1 MSEIHQARQDR
12 QDFYN
17 HFVYKTKPF
26 RCPNAM
32 AFAFAS
38 VFISAMR
45 MGKKDNP
52 VCQRIALNISTMR

>member
-12 QDFYN
+12 QDFHN
-17 HFVYKTKPF
+17 HFTYKTKAY

-38 VFISAMR
+38 VFISAM
-45 MGKKDNP
+45 KKGQKDGP